1 MINTILMDLD
11 GTLLPFWQKDFV
23 EGYFTRLCKQIVP
36 LGYAP
41 DDVVKAVWAG
51 TKAMIK
57 NDGSCLNADRFWDT
71 FASMLGEEVRQTV
84 TMLDTFYRTEFDTV
98 REILQEETCA
108 KEIVEI
114 LRGKGYT
121 VVLATNPLFP
131 AVAQHTRLAWTGL
144 TPDAFAHIT
153 HYENSRYCKPNPRYY
168 EEILDTIG
176 KRADECLMI
185 GNSVGEDMI
194 AASLGMDVYLV
205 EGYVE
210 NPDNL
215 PTDGFKQGRLSD
227 FLAYAKTL
235 PDVNGKDDNA

>member
-1 MINTILMDLD
+1 MVNTVLMDLD

-23 EGYFTRLCKQIVP
+23 GGYFTRLCRQIVP

-51 TKAMIK
+51 TKAMIQ
-57 NDGSCLNADRFWDT
+57 NDGTCQNADRFWDT
-71 FASMLGEEVRQTV
+71 FAGILGDEVRESAD
-84 TMLDTFYRTEFDTV
+84 MLDTFYRTAFHEV
-98 REILQEETCA
+98 REILQEDTCA
-108 KEIVEI
+108 KEIVET

-131 AVAQHTRLAWTGL
+131 AVAQEARISWAGL
-144 TPDAFAHIT
+144 TPDAFAYIT

-168 EEILDTIG
+168 EEILAVIG
-176 KRADECLMI
+176 KRPEECLMI
-185 GNSVGEDMI
+185 GNSVAEDMI
-194 AASLGMDVYLV
+194 AATLGMEVYLV

-215 PTDGFKQGRLSD
+215 PTDSYKHGTLRD
-227 FLAYAKTL
+227 FLAYAETL
-235 PDVNGKDDNA
+235 PCMSE